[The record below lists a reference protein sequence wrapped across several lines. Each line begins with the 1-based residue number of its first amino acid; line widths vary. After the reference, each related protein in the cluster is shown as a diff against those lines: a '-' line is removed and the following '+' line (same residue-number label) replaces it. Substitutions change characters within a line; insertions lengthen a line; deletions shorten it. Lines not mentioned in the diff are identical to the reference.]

1 MSIEVQFRRGS
12 ESDHSSFT
20 GANGEIT
27 VDTTN
32 KTLRVHD
39 GVTSSGFRLA
49 RYDELG
55 ASANLQSYS
64 ADIIPSAN
72 SFYDLG
78 SPDKVWSQVYSSE
91 TDTDQLTLS
100 TNQNQVILQSTAN
113 NRITGVNP
121 SNTSQLIPVDFENVS
136 VTNLVLRT
144 VLGTQYGGTGLTSYT
159 ENGVMYAVNSSILG
173 FITGS
178 SGQIMQIGSDG
189 VPTFDILDGGDFV

>member
-32 KTLRVHD
+32 KTIRVHD

-55 ASANLQSYS
+55 ASANLQSYA
-64 ADIIPSAN
+64 ADIVPSAN
-72 SFYDLG
+72 NVYDLG
-78 SPDKVWSQVYSSE
+78 SSEKVWAQVHSSE
-91 TDTDQLTLS
+91 VDTDQLKLS
-100 TNQNQVILQSTAN
+100 TNEYSVILQSTAN
-113 NRITGVNP
+113 TRITAINP
-121 SNTSQLIPVDFENVS
+121 ANTSQSIPVDFEDVS

-144 VLGTQYGGTGLTSYT
+144 VLGTQYGGTGLSSFT
-159 ENGVMYAVNSSILG
+159 ENGVMYAVNTSILG

-178 SGQIMQIGSDG
+178 TGQIMQIGSDG
-189 VPTFDILDGGDFV
+189 VPTFDVLDGGDFV